1 MRGDA
6 VLSESC
12 VRILKPCRE
21 VRSMI
26 SRPPTNVP
34 ASVHQRLLNLAQE
47 TKRPFNEL
55 LQYFAIQR
63 FLFRFSRSEYAEQF
77 VLKGAQML
85 QVWDAP
91 LARPTMDIDML
102 GRVSNTVENLEQIV
116 RACATVEV
124 DADGV
129 EFDPNS
135 VRGEVIVKG
144 KEYEGVRI
152 RLRGTL
158 GKIKL
163 NVQVDFGFG
172 DVVVPEPIWIELPDL
187 LGLGAPRLLGYTAE
201 SAIAEKFQ
209 ALVALDIFNT
219 RIKDFYDIWNL
230 SRGMD
235 FEGATL
241 ARAIAATFAR
251 RATALP
257 AQTPRALTYE
267 FSEDPMKQAMW
278 RAFVRKG
285 RLAVESKTLSEIVTE
300 LEAFLMRPA
309 IAASSGKPFR
319 KRWRK
324 GKWE

>member
-21 VRSMI
+21 VRSMT

-34 ASVHQRLLNLAQE
+34 ASVHQRLLNLARQ
-47 TKRPFNEL
+47 TNRPFNEL

-63 FLFRFSRSEYAEQF
+63 FLFRFSRSAYAEQF

-85 QVWDAP
+85 QAWDAP

-129 EFDPNS
+129 EFDPQS

-144 KEYEGVRI
+144 KASEGVRT

-163 NVQVDFGFG
+163 NVQ
-172 DVVVPEPIWIELPDL
+172 
-187 LGLGAPRLLGYTAE
+187 LGSATSLCQSRYGSICRTYLAWVHRGY
-201 SAIAEKFQ
+201 SA
-209 ALVALDIFNT
+209 
-219 RIKDFYDIWNL
+219 
-230 SRGMD
+230 
-235 FEGATL
+235 
-241 ARAIAATFAR
+241 
-251 RATALP
+251 
-257 AQTPRALTYE
+257 TPRRVPLRRSFKRSSRSISLTL
-267 FSEDPMKQAMW
+267 
-278 RAFVRKG
+278 G
-285 RLAVESKTLSEIVTE
+285 SKTSMTFGAFQ
-300 LEAFLMRPA
+300 EAWNSKAPFLR
-309 IAASSGKPFR
+309 
-319 KRWRK
+319 
-324 GKWE
+324 EQ

>member
-21 VRSMI
+21 VRSMT

-34 ASVHQRLLNLAQE
+34 ASVHQRLLNLARQ
-47 TKRPFNEL
+47 TNRPFNEL

-63 FLFRFSRSEYAEQF
+63 FLFRFSRSAYAEQF

-85 QVWDAP
+85 QAWDAP

-129 EFDPNS
+129 EFDPQS

-144 KEYEGVRI
+144 KAYEGVRT

-163 NVQVDFGFG
+163 NVQLDFGFG
-172 DVVVPEPIWIELPDL
+172 DVVVPEPIWIDLPEL
-187 LGLGAPRLLGYTAE
+187 LGMGAPRLLGYTPE
-201 SAIAEKFQ
+201 SIC
-209 ALVALDIFNT
+209 
-219 RIKDFYDIWNL
+219 
-230 SRGMD
+230 
-235 FEGATL
+235 
-241 ARAIAATFAR
+241 AR
-251 RATALP
+251 
-257 AQTPRALTYE
+257 
-267 FSEDPMKQAMW
+267 FSTNCSA
-278 RAFVRKG
+278 
-285 RLAVESKTLSEIVTE
+285 
-300 LEAFLMRPA
+300 
-309 IAASSGKPFR
+309 
-319 KRWRK
+319 
-324 GKWE
+324 

>member
-21 VRSMI
+21 VKSMT

-34 ASVHQRLLNLAQE
+34 ASVHQRLLNLARQ
-47 TKRPFNEL
+47 TNRPFNEL

-63 FLFRFSRSEYAEQF
+63 FLFRFSRSAYAEQF

-85 QVWDAP
+85 QAWDAP

-129 EFDPNS
+129 AFDPQS

-144 KEYEGVRI
+144 KAYEGVRT

-163 NVQVDFGFG
+163 NVQLDFGFG
-172 DVVVPEPIWIELPDL
+172 DVVVPEPIWIDLPDHL
-187 LGLGAPRLLGYTAE
+187 AWVHRGYSATPQRVPLRRSFKRSSRSISLILG
-201 SAIAEKFQ
+201 
-209 ALVALDIFNT
+209 
-219 RIKDFYDIWNL
+219 
-230 SRGMD
+230 
-235 FEGATL
+235 
-241 ARAIAATFAR
+241 
-251 RATALP
+251 
-257 AQTPRALTYE
+257 
-267 FSEDPMKQAMW
+267 
-278 RAFVRKG
+278 
-285 RLAVESKTLSEIVTE
+285 SKTSMTFGTFQ
-300 LEAFLMRPA
+300 EAWNSKALFLREP
-309 IAASSGKPFR
+309 
-319 KRWRK
+319 
-324 GKWE
+324 

>member
-1 MRGDA
+1 MRGAA

-21 VRSMI
+21 VRSMT
-26 SRPPTNVP
+26 SRPLTNVP

-47 TKRPFNEL
+47 TNRPFNEL

-63 FLFRFSRSEYAEQF
+63 FLFRFSRSAYPEQF

-85 QVWDAP
+85 QAWDAP

-129 EFDPNS
+129 EFDPQS

-144 KEYEGVRI
+144 KAYEGVRT

-163 NVQVDFGFG
+163 KRAARFRF
-172 DVVVPEPIWIELPDL
+172 
-187 LGLGAPRLLGYTAE
+187 R
-201 SAIAEKFQ
+201 
-209 ALVALDIFNT
+209 
-219 RIKDFYDIWNL
+219 R
-230 SRGMD
+230 RRC
-235 FEGATL
+235 
-241 ARAIAATFAR
+241 ARADLDRFAGPTWHGCTAATRLHPGECHCGEVSSAR
-251 RATALP
+251 RARYP
-257 AQTPRALTYE
+257 
-267 FSEDPMKQAMW
+267 
-278 RAFVRKG
+278 
-285 RLAVESKTLSEIVTE
+285 
-300 LEAFLMRPA
+300 
-309 IAASSGKPFR
+309 
-319 KRWRK
+319 
-324 GKWE
+324 